1 MISLTNSTESAYSG
15 LLELTDFDRSTHTFN
30 TSNKPLLELILLKD
44 SLAGVSG
51 LALLHDLLILWARE
65 EVDQVYGAILAD
77 EAGLKH
83 GRGREVLLLDC
94 VFVCIGWVDGV
105 VA

>member
-1 MISLTNSTESAYSG
+1 MKLTDSACNG
-15 LLELTDFDRSTHTFN
+15 LFEPTDFDRSTHTLN

-44 SLAGVSG
+44 SLTGVSG
-51 LALLHDLLILWARE
+51 LALLDDLLVLWARK
-65 EVDQVYGAILAD
+65 EVDQVHGAILAD

-83 GRGREVLLLDC
+83 GRGWKVLLLNC